1 MGRFGCKYVQ
11 ICNRYLCAG
20 LCVIP
25 LYPSPL
31 PRAIFTQ
38 GTKRLSEYIGHEAA
52 VRAGTGYFMGLAV
65 DHSREALVAGY
76 LLIATTQS
84 ACPPTHFVKGQLQP
98 ACNGLGNVFR
108 LIDERIA
115 SQQMALSIWKV
126 SSPPSQ
132 IGCYGIH
139 QWVDDSYYSHSL
151 VSQWR
156 GGFLNNRVLIDIHF
170 YLNDS
175 QILHSFRPLPLRSRR
190 RVSNKLLL
198 L

>member
-1 MGRFGCKYVQ
+1 M
-11 ICNRYLCAG
+11 
-20 LCVIP
+20 IP

-76 LLIATTQS
+76 LLIACTQS
-84 ACPPTHFVKGQLQP
+84 ACPPNHFVKGQLQP

-132 IGCYGIH
+132 IGYYGIH
-139 QWVDDSYYSHSL
+139 QWVDDSYYSHSI
-151 VSQWR
+151 VTCVESVAKQ
-156 GGFLNNRVLIDIHF
+156 GFASDKTEF
-170 YLNDS
+170 T
-175 QILHSFRPLPLRSRR
+175 SRLQLFLFNC
-190 RVSNKLLL
+190 SITIS
-198 L
+198 